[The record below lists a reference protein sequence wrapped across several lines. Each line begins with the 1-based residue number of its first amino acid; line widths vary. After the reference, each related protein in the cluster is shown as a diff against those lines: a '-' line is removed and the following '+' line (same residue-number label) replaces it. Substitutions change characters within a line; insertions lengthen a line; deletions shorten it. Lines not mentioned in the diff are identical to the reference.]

1 MTTPQNQLQ
10 VAEEVERRKQAAI
23 GHQRRCFQVL
33 AVSLVAAV
41 AVGLG
46 VWFKEPP
53 ADRDD
58 LHVGFALGLA
68 GTVFFV
74 GCLVGR
80 FAFPR
85 PSATC
90 PQCGCD
96 WNAESDNNPQIWLA
110 WQRCPGCGLQMSDDP
125 QGPPRK
131 DLKDGRLV

>member
-1 MTTPQNQLQ
+1 MTAPQNQGQ

-90 PQCGCD
+90 P
-96 WNAESDNNPQIWLA
+96 NADATGMPRATKTRRFGS
-110 WQRCPGCGLQMSDDP
+110 PGSAVPAVDS
-125 QGPPRK
+125 R
-131 DLKDGRLV
+131 